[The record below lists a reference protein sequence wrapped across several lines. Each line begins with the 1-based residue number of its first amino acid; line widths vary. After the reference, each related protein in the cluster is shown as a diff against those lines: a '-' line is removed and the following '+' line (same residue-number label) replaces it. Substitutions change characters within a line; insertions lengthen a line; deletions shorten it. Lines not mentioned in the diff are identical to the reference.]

1 MVTLFLA
8 NSCIFVKNNKQM
20 KTLKWYSG
28 LVLVAALFISSC
40 TKEEVNALCIFE
52 ASSSSNADFNIAF
65 SECKSDFFSDGVFYI
80 YGTAPEG
87 NIELG
92 DWADQKGQQPL
103 APEGAYGVFTTANGM
118 AYTANSGSL
127 EFTEI
132 NKDSKLLNGKYDFIM
147 VDTTGA
153 TMNLSGIFS
162 NMPYTE

>member
-1 MVTLFLA
+1 MVTLFLT

-28 LVLVAALFISSC
+28 LVLVAALFLSSC
-40 TKEEVNALCIFE
+40 TKEEVNAFCIFE
-52 ASSSSNADFNIAF
+52 ALSSGSADLNISF
-65 SECKSDFFSDGVFYI
+65 DECRSDFFSDGVFYL
-80 YGTAPEG
+80 YGTDPEG

-92 DWADQKGQQPL
+92 DWADQKGQQSL

-127 EFTEI
+127 EFTKI
-132 NKDSKLLNGKYDFIM
+132 DKNSKLLNGKYDFIM
-147 VDTTGA
+147 VDTTGT
-153 TMNLSGIFS
+153 TMNLSGTFS